1 VQAFVLTGGAA
12 RIEGA
17 EALADSVFGK
27 DKTRLGAPAISA
39 ELGGQLVQSSVY
51 ATGVGL
57 LMAGRDKYL
66 KELEKQPV
74 RRKGIDT
81 DGFLA
86 KLKGPCY

>member
-1 VQAFVLTGGAA
+1 MVF
-12 RIEGA
+12 
-17 EALADSVFGK
+17 LAKIKPVWAH
-27 DKTRLGAPAISA
+27 RLSPP

-86 KLKGPCY
+86 KLKAWLERNF